1 MIWEQSSF
9 KSQEMDLFAQSA
21 GSDIYTSRDVSAVG
35 SAIFII
41 FSLFVLII
49 TRY

>member
-1 MIWEQSSF
+1 MEERVKCQA
-9 KSQEMDLFAQSA
+9 MVLFAQSVA
-21 GSDIYTSRDVSAVG
+21 IVATLSARLSVSTVC